1 MNILLVS
8 SKYPPEYSGSGHR
21 AHWLYRRLISA
32 HPDWTVQILAGAEQH
47 NDSVAYEH
55 EGLPVQRIA
64 RKPCPER
71 VGGWRQ
77 YVRNALNFRSEYGA
91 ARHWLESRPRPDLL
105 HVFGESYVTVAALD
119 YATRRRLPV
128 LLELCNE
135 MESPWQY
142 VPFPGSLRVRGDL
155 QERYLL
161 VCISERLAAMC
172 RRNGIPEERI
182 WCRPNPVDEA
192 RFHPVDEA
200 EKQRIRRE
208 LTPFG
213 PEDKVIA
220 YVANFIPR
228 KNHRFLIEALHHLPA
243 EFKLWLAGPAATAGP
258 TAATAAELIAQAQAA
273 AAELPDRVVVE
284 PGFREDVHQCIQMA
298 DVSAFPTM
306 AEGLG
311 TPMLEAI
318 ACGVPVVAN
327 RIPGITDAWIR
338 DGENGFVS
346 DLNSAAFADRLR
358 QAAAFPR
365 EQCLREAAAMIA
377 RAGTAAV
384 DGQYA
389 EKIDSLTAGH
399 QG

>member
-1 MNILLVS
+1 MNLLLVS

-21 AHWLYRRLISA
+21 AHWLYRRLTA
-32 HPDWTVQILAGAEQH
+32 KHPDWTVQVLAGTEQH
-47 NDSVAYEH
+47 NDSVAYVH
-55 EGLPVQRIA
+55 EDMPVQRIA
-64 RKPCPER
+64 GKPCPER

-77 YVRNALNFRSEYGA
+77 YWRNARNFGAEYSA
-91 ARHWLESRPRPDLL
+91 ARRWLEGRQEPDLL

-119 YATRRRLPV
+119 YATRHRLPV
-128 LLELCNE
+128 MLELCNE
-135 MESPWQY
+135 MDSPWQY

-172 RRNGIPEERI
+172 RRNGIAETAI
-182 WCRPNPVDEA
+182 WCRPNPVDES
-192 RFHPVDEA
+192 RFHPVDEV
-200 EKQRIRRE
+200 ERWGIRQE

-213 PEDKVIA
+213 PKDTLIA

-228 KNHRFLIEALHHLPA
+228 KNHCFLIETLRHLPP
-243 EFKLWLAGPAATAGP
+243 EFKLWLAGPAATSGP
-258 TAATAAELIAQAQAA
+258 TAAMAADLVAQAQAA
-273 AAELPDRVVVE
+273 AAELPGRVVVA
-284 PGFREDVHQCIQMA
+284 PGFRDDVHRCIQMA
-298 DVSAFPTM
+298 DVSAFPTL

-346 DLNSAAFADRLR
+346 DLDPAAFADRLR
-358 QAAAFPR
+358 QAAAFPP
-365 EQCLREAAAMIA
+365 EQRRREAAAMIA
-377 RAGTAAV
+377 AAGTAAV
-384 DGQYA
+384 DAQYA
-389 EKIDSLTAGH
+389 ERIMTLTAGN

>member
-21 AHWLYRRLISA
+21 AHWLYRRLILA
-32 HPDWTVQILAGAEQH
+32 HPDWTVQVLAGAEQY
-47 NDSVAYEH
+47 NDSVAYGH

-64 RKPCPER
+64 GKPCPER

-77 YVRNALNFRSEYGA
+77 YVRNARNFRSEYGA

-119 YATRRRLPV
+119 FATRHRLPV
-128 LLELCNE
+128 MLELCNE
-135 MESPWQY
+135 MDTPWQY
-142 VPFPGSLRVRGDL
+142 VPFPCSLRVRGDL

-172 RRNGIPEERI
+172 RRNGIPEECI

-200 EKQRIRRE
+200 EKQHIRRE

-213 PEDKVIA
+213 TEDKVIA

-258 TAATAAELIAQAQAA
+258 TAATAVGLIAQAQAA
-273 AAELPDRVVVE
+273 AAELPGRVIVE
-284 PGFREDVHQCIQMA
+284 PGFREDVHRCIQMA

-346 DLNSAAFADRLR
+346 DLDPTAFADRLR

-365 EQCLREAAAMIA
+365 EQRLREAAAMIA

-384 DGQYA
+384 DAQYA
-389 EKIDSLTAGH
+389 EKIAAMAGTK
-399 QG
+399 